1 MTISKDGRSSSRK
14 GGWAG
19 ALALAYVTSV
29 ALGGATLL
37 SPLFPTYEEEKYL
50 TGFLITVIFAV
61 YVVGALG
68 MMWLG
73 ESLSRKFGRKPLL
86 IVALGLVLIADV
98 LYYMA
103 GGVAL
108 LTLGRLL
115 SGAGV
120 GVFVAIGSLAIIDQL
135 DDDRTEAGSLTAA
148 TGTVLGLAAGSIIS
162 GYFATQF
169 ADTLHSPYLVHIAA
183 VLLAF
188 IAMVFVAPTVAV
200 DRDRTIDYALPR
212 IPDSVRAVFIPSA
225 IAAFGAFSVGG
236 FFGAVAPAFVTEI
249 LDVRS
254 PFAIGLIASLVF
266 GFAAVGNF
274 VNLKLPESYA
284 PLAGALILL
293 VGVCVL
299 GVGLY
304 IASLASICIG
314 AAIAGLGD
322 GLALQ
327 AGLNA
332 IKREASD
339 EDETEAVTLFFMIC
353 YSALAIPILL
363 AGVVELIVDLQTTAV
378 GFAVAVALLLVAA
391 ILLLW
396 RNLRNVGENAAD
408 SREQA

>member
-1 MTISKDGRSSSRK
+1 
-14 GGWAG
+14 
-19 ALALAYVTSV
+19 
-29 ALGGATLL
+29 
-37 SPLFPTYEEEKYL
+37 
-50 TGFLITVIFAV
+50 
-61 YVVGALG
+61 
-68 MMWLG
+68 
-73 ESLSRKFGRKPLL
+73 
-86 IVALGLVLIADV
+86 
-98 LYYMA
+98 
-103 GGVAL
+103 
-108 LTLGRLL
+108 
-115 SGAGV
+115 
-120 GVFVAIGSLAIIDQL
+120 
-135 DDDRTEAGSLTAA
+135 
-148 TGTVLGLAAGSIIS
+148 
-162 GYFATQF
+162 
-169 ADTLHSPYLVHIAA
+169 
-183 VLLAF
+183 
-188 IAMVFVAPTVAV
+188 MVFVAPTVAA
-200 DRDRTIDYALPR
+200 DRGRTIDYALPR

-236 FFGAVAPAFVTEI
+236 FFGAIAPAFVTEI
-249 LDVRS
+249 LSVRS

>member
-50 TGFLITVIFAV
+50 TGFLITVVFAV

-162 GYFATQF
+162 G
-169 ADTLHSPYLVHIAA
+169 
-183 VLLAF
+183 
-188 IAMVFVAPTVAV
+188 
-200 DRDRTIDYALPR
+200 
-212 IPDSVRAVFIPSA
+212 
-225 IAAFGAFSVGG
+225 
-236 FFGAVAPAFVTEI
+236 
-249 LDVRS
+249 
-254 PFAIGLIASLVF
+254 
-266 GFAAVGNF
+266 
-274 VNLKLPESYA
+274 
-284 PLAGALILL
+284 
-293 VGVCVL
+293 
-299 GVGLY
+299 
-304 IASLASICIG
+304 
-314 AAIAGLGD
+314 
-322 GLALQ
+322 
-327 AGLNA
+327 
-332 IKREASD
+332 
-339 EDETEAVTLFFMIC
+339 
-353 YSALAIPILL
+353 
-363 AGVVELIVDLQTTAV
+363 
-378 GFAVAVALLLVAA
+378 
-391 ILLLW
+391 
-396 RNLRNVGENAAD
+396 
-408 SREQA
+408 